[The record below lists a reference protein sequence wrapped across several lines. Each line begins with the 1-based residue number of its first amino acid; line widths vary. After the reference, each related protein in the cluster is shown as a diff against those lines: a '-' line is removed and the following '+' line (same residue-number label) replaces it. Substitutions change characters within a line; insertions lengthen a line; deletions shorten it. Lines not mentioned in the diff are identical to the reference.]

1 MVEIDKNRGS
11 HEHVKY
17 GYPRQVAH
25 ETACACLQLRPA
37 SPKLQPTDAASGN
50 DDTVSNHMMKEKLG
64 KYGGKHLSIWTFLNR
79 SSCNLIGSVNL

>member
-1 MVEIDKNRGS
+1 MVVLKCVVVRNRLAKTKNVVEIDKYRNS

-25 ETACACLQLRPA
+25 ETACACLQLQPA

-50 DDTVSNHMMKEKLG
+50 DDTVPNHMIKEKLG
-64 KYGGKHLSIWTFLNR
+64 KYGGSI
-79 SSCNLIGSVNL
+79 